1 MTRKEIEA
9 IVAQMT
15 LDEKA
20 SLCSGEDFWH
30 TKQVE
35 RLGVPQVM
43 VSDGPHGLRK
53 QKDEADATEMND
65 SITAVC
71 YPAGCA
77 SASSFN
83 RALLKEMG
91 EAIGESC
98 QAEGVS
104 VILGPAVNIKR
115 SPLCGRN
122 FEYYSEDPYLAG
134 EIATGFIQGVQS
146 KNVGTSIKHYMANSQ
161 ENRRLTS
168 DSKIDERTMR
178 EIYMP
183 AFETAVKESQPWTVM
198 CSYNRINGI
207 YAAEH
212 KYLLT
217 DVLRDEW
224 GFEGIVVS
232 DWGAV
237 NDRVEGVKAG
247 LDLEMPSSC
256 GANDKMIVKA
266 VLDGNLDEAVLD
278 QTVCRILELVYRFV
292 ENRDSNAVFDRD
304 AQHALSK
311 KVAEESL
318 VLLKNEGILPLNKE
332 QNIAFIG
339 QYAEKPRYQGG
350 GSSHIKSY
358 KVTGAWEVVKDLPNV
373 TYAKGYDDK
382 TDTID
387 ETLVAEAVEA
397 AKNAEVAVIFAGLP
411 DSFESEGFDRE
422 HMKMPNSQNDLIE
435 EVAKVQPNV
444 VVVLHNGSPV
454 EMPWIHNVKGV
465 LEAYLGG
472 EAVGEAVCS
481 ILFGEVNPSGKL
493 AESFPLKLEDNPS
506 YLYYGGE
513 GDSVEYR
520 EGVFVGYRY
529 YDNKKVEVLFP
540 FGYGLSYTT
549 FAYSNLKLDKKHMT
563 DKEVLT
569 VTVDVTNTGSVAGK
583 EIVQLYVKDVESVA
597 IRPEKELRGFEKVE
611 LQPGETKTVTFTL
624 GERAFAYFNMD
635 IHDFYVESGDFCICI
650 GKSSKDICLEEVVYV
665 EGTKNIP
672 KKFHLNTTIGEFM
685 KEEKMVKYIKPL
697 LENSTLATAS
707 DVTGDGGDSG
717 MQDAMLN
724 YTPLRGLI
732 SFQKEPGLDFVT
744 LQKIV
749 DEANK

>member
-15 LDEKA
+15 LEEKA

-30 TKQVE
+30 TKAVE
-35 RLGVPQVM
+35 RLGVPRIM

-53 QKDEADATEMND
+53 QKDEADANEMND

-77 SASSFN
+77 SASSFDRN
-83 RALLKEMG
+83 LLQKMG

-134 EIATGFIQGVQS
+134 EMATGFIKGVQS
-146 KNVGTSIKHYMANSQ
+146 KHVGTSIKHYMANSQ
-161 ENRRLTS
+161 ENRRLTA
-168 DSKIDERTMR
+168 DSMVDERTMR

-183 AFETAVKESQPWTVM
+183 AFEAAVKESQPWTVM

-207 YAAEH
+207 YAAEN

-224 GFEGIVVS
+224 GFDGIVVS

-256 GANDKMIVKA
+256 GVNDALIVEA
-266 VLDGNLDEAVLD
+266 VRNGSLDEAVLD
-278 QTVCRILELVYRFV
+278 QTVCRILNMVYRFV
-292 ENRDSNAVFDRD
+292 ENRDEKAVFDRD
-304 AQHALSK
+304 EQHALSK

-318 VLLKNEGILPLNKE
+318 VLLKNDGILPLKKE
-332 QNIAFIG
+332 QKIAFIG

-358 KVTGAWEVVKDLPNV
+358 KVTGAWEVVKDLPNI

-382 TDTID
+382 NDIVD
-387 ETLVAEAVEA
+387 EILLAEAVEA
-397 AKNAEVAVIFAGLP
+397 AKNAEVAVVFAGLP
-411 DSFESEGFDRE
+411 DAFESEGFDRE
-422 HMKMPNSQNDLIE
+422 HMQMPQSQNYLIE
-435 EVAKVQPNV
+435 EIAKVQPNV

-454 EMPWIHNVKGV
+454 EMPWIAKVKGV

-472 EAVGEAVCS
+472 EAVGEAECN

-529 YDNKKVEVLFP
+529 YDYKKSEVLFP
-540 FGYGLSYTT
+540 FGHGLSYTT
-549 FAYSNLKLDKKHMT
+549 FAYSNLKLDKKKMT
-563 DKEVLT
+563 DQEQLT
-569 VTVDVTNTGSVAGK
+569 VSVDVTNAGSVAGK
-583 EIVQLYVKDVESVA
+583 EIVQLYVKDKESVA

-611 LQPGETKTVTFTL
+611 LAPGETKTVTFIL
-624 GERAFAYFNMD
+624 GERAFAYFNMQ
-635 IHDFYVESGDFCICI
+635 IHDFYVESGDFCICV
-650 GKSSKDICLEEVVYV
+650 GKSSADICLEETVYV
-665 EGTKNIP
+665 EGTKVIP
-672 KKFHLNTTIGEFM
+672 KKFHLNTPIGEFM
-685 KEEKMVKYIKPL
+685 KEEKMVKYIQPL
-697 LENSTLATAS
+697 LENSTLASAS
-707 DVTGDGGDSG
+707 DVTGDGADAG

-732 SFQKEPGLDFVT
+732 SFQKTPGLEFT
-744 LQKIV
+744 QLQEIV

>member
-15 LDEKA
+15 LEEKA

-30 TKQVE
+30 TKAVE
-35 RLGVPQVM
+35 RLGVPRIM

-53 QKDEADATEMND
+53 QKDEADASEMND

-77 SASSFN
+77 SASSFDRN
-83 RALLKEMG
+83 LLQKMG

-134 EIATGFIQGVQS
+134 EMATGFIKGVQS
-146 KNVGTSIKHYMANSQ
+146 KHVGTSIKHYMANSQ
-161 ENRRLTS
+161 ENRRLTA
-168 DSKIDERTMR
+168 DSMVDERTMR

-183 AFETAVKESQPWTVM
+183 AFEAAVKESQPWTVM

-207 YAAEH
+207 YAAEN

-224 GFEGIVVS
+224 GFDGIVVS

-256 GANDKMIVKA
+256 GVNDALIVEA
-266 VLDGNLDEAVLD
+266 VRNGSLDEAVLD
-278 QTVCRILELVYRFV
+278 QTVCRILNMVYRFV
-292 ENRDSNAVFDRD
+292 ENRDEKAVFDRD
-304 AQHALSK
+304 EQHALSK

-318 VLLKNEGILPLNKE
+318 VLLKNDGILPLKKE
-332 QNIAFIG
+332 QKIAFIG

-358 KVTGAWEVVKDLPNV
+358 KVTGAWEVVKDLPNI

-382 TDTID
+382 NDMVD
-387 ETLVAEAVEA
+387 EILLAEAVEA
-397 AKNAEVAVIFAGLP
+397 AKNAEVAVVFAGLP
-411 DSFESEGFDRE
+411 DAFESEGFDRE
-422 HMKMPNSQNDLIE
+422 HMQMPQSQNYLIE
-435 EVAKVQPNV
+435 EIAKVQPNV

-454 EMPWIHNVKGV
+454 EMPWIAKVKGV

-472 EAVGEAVCS
+472 EAVGEAECN

-529 YDNKKVEVLFP
+529 YDYKKSEVLFP
-540 FGYGLSYTT
+540 FGHGLSYTT
-549 FAYSNLKLDKKHMT
+549 FAYSNLKLDKKKMT
-563 DKEVLT
+563 DQEQLT
-569 VTVDVTNTGSVAGK
+569 VSVDVTNTGSVAGK
-583 EIVQLYVKDVESVA
+583 EIVQLYVKDEESVA

-611 LQPGETKTVTFTL
+611 LAPGETKTVTFVL
-624 GERAFAYFNMD
+624 GERAFAYFNMQ
-635 IHDFYVESGDFCICI
+635 IHDFYVESGDFRICV
-650 GKSSKDICLEEVVYV
+650 GKSSADICLEETVYV
-665 EGTKNIP
+665 EGTKVIP
-672 KKFHLNTTIGEFM
+672 KKFHLNTPIGEFM
-685 KEEKMVKYIKPL
+685 KEEKMVKYIQPL
-697 LENSTLATAS
+697 LENSTLASAS
-707 DVTGDGGDSG
+707 DVTGDGADAG

-732 SFQKEPGLDFVT
+732 SFQKTPGLDFT
-744 LQKIV
+744 QLQEIV

>member
-9 IVAQMT
+9 LVAQMT
-15 LDEKA
+15 LEEKA

-30 TKQVE
+30 TKKVE
-35 RLGVPQVM
+35 RLGVPQIM

-53 QKDEADATEMND
+53 QKDGADATEMND

-91 EAIGESC
+91 EALGEAC

-104 VILGPAVNIKR
+104 IILGPAVNIKR

-122 FEYYSEDPYLAG
+122 FEYYSEDPYLTG
-134 EIATGFIQGVQS
+134 EIATSLIKGVQS
-146 KNVGTSIKHYMANSQ
+146 QNVGTSIKHYMANSQ

-183 AFETAVKESQPWTVM
+183 AFETAVKESRPWTVM
-198 CSYNRINGI
+198 CSYNRINGV
-207 YAAEH
+207 YAAEN

-237 NDRVEGVKAG
+237 NDRVAGVKAG

-256 GANDKMIVKA
+256 GVNDRLIVEA
-266 VLDGNLDEAVLD
+266 VRNGNLDEAILD
-278 QTVCRILELVYRFV
+278 QMVCRILEMVYRFV
-292 ENRDSNAVFDRD
+292 ENRDDHAVFDRD

-318 VLLKNEGILPLNKE
+318 VLLKNEGVLPLNKE
-332 QNIAFIG
+332 QKIAFIG

-358 KVTGAWEVVKDLPNV
+358 KVTGAWEVVKDLPNM

-387 ETLVAEAVEA
+387 EELVAEAVET
-397 AKNAEVAVIFAGLP
+397 AKNADVAVIFAGLP

-422 HMKMPNSQNDLIE
+422 HMQMPKSQNYLIE

-444 VVVLHNGSPV
+444 VIVLHNGSPV

-472 EAVGEAVCS
+472 EAVGEAECS
-481 ILFGEVNPSGKL
+481 IFFGEVNPSGKL
-493 AESFPLKLEDNPS
+493 AESFPVKLEDNPS

-513 GDSVEYR
+513 GDNVEYR

-529 YDNKKVEVLFP
+529 YDKKKVDVLFP

-563 DKEVLT
+563 NQDVLT
-569 VTVDVTNTGSVAGK
+569 VTVDVTNTGNVVGK
-583 EIVQLYVKDVESVA
+583 EIVQLYVKDVESEA

-665 EGTKNIP
+665 EGTKTVP
-672 KKFHLNTTIGEFM
+672 KKYHLNTTIGEFM
-685 KEEKMVKYIKPL
+685 KEEKMVKYIQPL

-732 SFQKEPGLDFVT
+732 SFQKAPGLDFAK
-744 LQKIV
+744 LQEIV